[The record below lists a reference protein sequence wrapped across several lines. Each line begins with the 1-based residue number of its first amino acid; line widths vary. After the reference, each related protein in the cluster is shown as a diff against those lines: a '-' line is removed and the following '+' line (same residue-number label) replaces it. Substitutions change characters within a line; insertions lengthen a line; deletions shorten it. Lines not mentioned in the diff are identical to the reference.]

1 MCVTLGFR
9 IRQWQAIAKCCH
21 QAYNIGTMSSP
32 KRTTIYDVAREA
44 GVAAS
49 TVSRS
54 FSDPRRV
61 NATTREHVLEVA
73 ERLGYRPNPLA
84 TALQSGRTAT
94 IALLVPDITNP
105 HFFGTIRGAERRAS
119 AAGVTFILGYTEES
133 ADNERNQIERLAR
146 SVDGFVLAASR
157 MPDSTTTELA
167 REHNLAL
174 VNREVEGLP
183 SAVFDNGPGSWQ
195 IVEHLASLGHRSL
208 VYLSGPHQSWLAG
221 ERWRA
226 LRSGAEQRGMTA
238 TRLGPFPPRVV
249 GGGAAADAAL
259 VAKATAIVA
268 HNDLLAIG
276 VLRRLTERGV
286 RVPQEISVVGYD
298 DIFGADFCVPALTT
312 LAGPHEEAGSAAVE
326 LLLEKAS
333 PSATRAAPRRVTL
346 PSHLVI
352 RDSTGPA
359 PA

>member
-1 MCVTLGFR
+1 MD
-9 IRQWQAIAKCCH
+9 
-21 QAYNIGTMSSP
+21 SP

-49 TVSRS
+49 TVSRALR
-54 FSDPRRV
+54 DPRRV
-61 NATTREHVLEVA
+61 NAATREHVLRVA
-73 ERLGYRPNPLA
+73 ERLGYRPSPLA

-94 IALLVPDITNP
+94 VAMLVPDITNP
-105 HFFGTIRGAERRAS
+105 HFFGTVRGAERRAS
-119 AAGVTFILGYTEES
+119 AAGITFILSDTEES
-133 ADNERNQIERLAR
+133 ADTERTKIEHLTR
-146 SVDGFVLAASR
+146 SVDGFVLASSR
-157 MPDSTTTELA
+157 MADGDIRGLA
-167 REHNLAL
+167 EEHNLAL
-174 VNREVEGLP
+174 VNREVAGLP
-183 SAVFDNGPGSWQ
+183 SAVVDSRVGSRQ

-221 ERWRA
+221 ERWRG
-226 LRSGAEQRGMTA
+226 LLDGARNLGMKA

-259 VAKATAIVA
+259 VTGATAVVA

-276 VLRRLTERGV
+276 VLRRLAERGV
-286 RVPQEISVVGYD
+286 DVPARISVVGYD

-312 LAGPHEEAGSAAVE
+312 LAGPQDEAGRSAVE
-326 LLLEKAS
+326 LLLENRSHSTART
-333 PSATRAAPRRVTL
+333 PDRRVLL

-359 PA
+359 PR

>member
-1 MCVTLGFR
+1 MT
-9 IRQWQAIAKCCH
+9 
-21 QAYNIGTMSSP
+21 TP
-32 KRTTIYDVAREA
+32 KRTTVYDVAREA
-44 GVAAS
+44 GVAPS
-49 TVSRS
+49 TVSRA
-54 FSDPRRV
+54 FGNPRRV
-61 NATTREHVLEVA
+61 NATTRDHVLQVA
-73 ERLGYRPNPLA
+73 QRLGYRPNPLA

-94 IALLVPDITNP
+94 VAMLVPDITNP

-157 MPDSTTTELA
+157 LPDAATVELA

-183 SAVFDNGPGSWQ
+183 SAVVDNGRGSGQ
-195 IVEHLASLGHRSL
+195 IVEHLASLGHRTL
-208 VYLSGPHQSWLAG
+208 VYLSGPRQSWLAG

-226 LRSGAEQRGMTA
+226 LRAAAETHGMTI

-259 VAKATAIVA
+259 VTGATAVVA

-276 VLRRLTERGV
+276 VLRRLGERGV
-286 RVPQEISVVGYD
+286 RVPADVSVVGYD

-312 LAGPHEEAGSAAVE
+312 LAGPHEEAGRAAVE
-326 LLLEKAS
+326 LLLEKG
-333 PSATRAAPRRVTL
+333 SATGARTAARRVTL

-359 PA
+359 PG